1 MELGWWPQL
10 GLAFLQLLLI
20 SSLPRGTVSSSF
32 QGPLVARCLPPGGWG
47 VPRVGAAGI
56 CGDGGGEGAAS
67 SHTLEDLVGGAGV
80 PAALPENVT
89 WFCHLNLWG

>member
-1 MELGWWPQL
+1 MG
-10 GLAFLQLLLI
+10 
-20 SSLPRGTVSSSF
+20 V
-32 QGPLVARCLPPGGWG
+32 GG
-47 VPRVGAAGI
+47 
-56 CGDGGGEGAAS
+56 GAAS